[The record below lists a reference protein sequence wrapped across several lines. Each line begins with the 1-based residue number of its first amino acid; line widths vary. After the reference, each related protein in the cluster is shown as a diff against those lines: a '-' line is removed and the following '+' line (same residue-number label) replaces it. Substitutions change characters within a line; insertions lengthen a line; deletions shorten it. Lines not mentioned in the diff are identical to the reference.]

1 VPLAGGCHGPRGFLA
16 GPSSLVFVYML
27 VRQTLRADLVDSLD
41 DLRTTILA
49 CLYVTY
55 AYIGC
60 EITYPLKVRSKCRLH
75 ATGTARVVCNGRVSV
90 RLSVCPIVRP
100 QQQRRRV
107 HWARWGPGPICDLL
121 GGASHA

>member
-1 VPLAGGCHGPRGFLA
+1 MPLAGGCHGPRGFLA

-60 EITYPLKVRSKCRLH
+60 EITYPLKVRSKSRLH

-90 RLSVCPIVRP
+90 RLSVPSFDRSSSGVASI
-100 QQQRRRV
+100 
-107 HWARWGPGPICDLL
+107 GL
-121 GGASHA
+121 GGALDRSVIC